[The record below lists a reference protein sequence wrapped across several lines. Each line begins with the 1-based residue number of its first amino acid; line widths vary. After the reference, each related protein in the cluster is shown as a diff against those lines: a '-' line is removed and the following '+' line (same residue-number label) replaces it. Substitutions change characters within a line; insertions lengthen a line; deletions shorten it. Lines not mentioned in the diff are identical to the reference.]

1 MNEPFASTVFW
12 RSQLPR
18 NSMGG
23 AMGLI
28 GVGASVVI
36 AAMVADYFVL
46 GARGGLW
53 LTMGFILGFG
63 LIGLGY
69 FQRWRN

>member
-1 MNEPFASTVFW
+1 M
-12 RSQLPR
+12 R
-18 NSMGG
+18 G

-36 AAMVADYFVL
+36 AAMAADYFLL
-46 GARGGLW
+46 GVRGGVW
-53 LTMGFILGFG
+53 LTVGFILGFG

-69 FQRWRN
+69 FQRWRR

>member
-1 MNEPFASTVFW
+1 M
-12 RSQLPR
+12 R
-18 NSMGG
+18 G
-23 AMGLI
+23 AIGLI

-46 GARGGLW
+46 GARGGFW
-53 LTMGFILGFG
+53 LTVGFILGFG

-69 FQRWRN
+69 FQRWRH